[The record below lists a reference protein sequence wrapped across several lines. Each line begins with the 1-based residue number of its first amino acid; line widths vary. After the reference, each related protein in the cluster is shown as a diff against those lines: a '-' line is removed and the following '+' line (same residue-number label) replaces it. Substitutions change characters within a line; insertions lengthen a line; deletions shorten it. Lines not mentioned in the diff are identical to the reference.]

1 MSLALHQ
8 DFQASR
14 LRLEGTFT
22 FESHVQFRS
31 ATQDLLET
39 TSADRIYL
47 DLSGLSYL
55 DSSALGMLLLLREK
69 AEMKGLT
76 VALVKPS
83 PMVLDILKIVRF
95 EKLFDIQEA

>member
-1 MSLALHQ
+1 MSLTLHQ

-31 ATQDLLET
+31 ASRDLLEAAT
-39 TSADRIYL
+39 ADRVSL

-55 DSSALGMLLLLREK
+55 DSSALGMLLLLREQ
-69 AEMKGLT
+69 AEMKELA
-76 VALVKPS
+76 VVLVKPS

-95 EKLFDIQEA
+95 EQLFEIQET